1 LASEPDTGIYNAMNK
16 GIARAT
22 GEYLFLNSGDHFID
36 PNSLQ
41 KAQKQLLNE
50 AIIYFN
56 IEVRD
61 NEVSYVLENP
71 STMSFF
77 YLQQQ
82 FTLSSMYIYT
92 SICI

>member
-1 LASEPDTGIYNAMNK
+1 VNIS
-16 GIARAT
+16 
-22 GEYLFLNSGDHFID
+22 FLNSGDHFID

-77 YLQQQ
+77 YLHNNLPCHQCTFIHQSV
-82 FTLSSMYIYT
+82 FESRIL
-92 SICI
+92 